1 MISSHCHF
9 RGRGGCEILGAIFVT
24 LCPRFPNDSPIQDYG
39 ELLFFYALIDLKK
52 YLASDNSFSRMM
64 RCVIPFGFYLTM
76 LLLLFKIFGESS
88 CDDEDASLRK
98 RSIKIA
104 ILRKGDDKKE
114 RKGEDIRNKDE
125 GTS

>member
-1 MISSHCHF
+1 M
-9 RGRGGCEILGAIFVT
+9 
-24 LCPRFPNDSPIQDYG
+24 
-39 ELLFFYALIDLKK
+39 IDLKK
-52 YLASDNSFSRMM
+52 YLASDNSFSRMT
-64 RCVIPFGFYLTM
+64 RCVIPFGFYLTI